1 VAGEASEI
9 RRDIAGTREEI
20 DRHLQQLSGQ
30 VRGELDV
37 ERRARRYLPQLLG
50 GMAAAG
56 LFLGFLVGHRGRGR
70 EMVEM
75 SREKRR
81 LAKERESMAKQR
93 ESMAKQRGR
102 AKGAFDIAAM
112 ELKRQGYDIP

>member
-1 VAGEASEI
+1 MAGETSEI

-37 ERRARRYLPQLLG
+37 ERRARRILPQVLG

-56 LFLGFLVGHRGRGR
+56 LFLGLLVGHGRRSR
-70 EMVEM
+70 EMVEL

-81 LAKERESMAKQR
+81 LASERESMAKRR
-93 ESMAKQRGR
+93 ESEAKQRGR
-102 AKGAFDIAAM
+102 TTGALDIAAM